1 MSLLCLA
8 LLGACAPASEQQAP
22 GEGSGAGEIIEGAEA
37 IATEGIE
44 SREADEVLTARQ
56 AFSVAERE
64 AASWAPD
71 AVLLEMKTFRES
83 ETCDGR
89 AGRWVISF
97 ESSAAQQRLEV
108 HVMRGE
114 EVLQT
119 MEEDYEQ
126 GEAMSGDWTDRPA
139 AIGVA
144 DQHMEDR
151 LVKGCWMSAMAHRA
165 GGSSTATTRPR
176 DVRGDQRGH
185 KGVHQHLAAGGGPRR
200 SPVTTVGRSPAWGLF
215 ESYGDQRW

>member
-1 MSLLCLA
+1 MAGLFPFLSLRGLATSVSRYTAAREAEPPTVSLLCLA

-71 AVLLEMKTFRES
+71 AVFLEMKTFRES

-89 AGRWVISF
+89 AARWVISF
-97 ESSAAQQRLEV
+97 ESAAAQQRLEV
-108 HVMRGE
+108 QVVRGE

-119 MEEDYEQ
+119 M
-126 GEAMSGDWTDRPA
+126 
-139 AIGVA
+139 
-144 DQHMEDR
+144 
-151 LVKGCWMSAMAHRA
+151 
-165 GGSSTATTRPR
+165 
-176 DVRGDQRGH
+176 
-185 KGVHQHLAAGGGPRR
+185 
-200 SPVTTVGRSPAWGLF
+200 
-215 ESYGDQRW
+215 